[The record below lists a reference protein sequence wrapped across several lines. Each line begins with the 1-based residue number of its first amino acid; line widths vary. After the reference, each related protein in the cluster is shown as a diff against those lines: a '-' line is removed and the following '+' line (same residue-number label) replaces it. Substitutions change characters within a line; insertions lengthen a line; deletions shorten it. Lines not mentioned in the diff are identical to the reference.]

1 MQIEPLVLD
10 DQCAEDSILW
20 KRDGREKDP
29 DIHVDVRTP
38 FTPTTSE
45 DGEIAFGD
53 ACDKAT
59 RAKAR

>member
-1 MQIEPLVLD
+1 MINVLKKTSF
-10 DQCAEDSILW
+10 ENET
-20 KRDGREKDP
+20 GREKDP
-29 DIHVDVRTP
+29 DIHVDVCTP

-59 RAKAR
+59 PAKAR